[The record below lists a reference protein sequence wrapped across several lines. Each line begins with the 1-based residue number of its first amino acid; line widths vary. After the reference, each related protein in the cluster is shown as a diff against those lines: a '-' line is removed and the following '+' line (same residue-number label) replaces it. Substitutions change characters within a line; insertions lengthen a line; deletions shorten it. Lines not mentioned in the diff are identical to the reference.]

1 MITKELPIVSI
12 ICTCFNQEAF
22 VLEALQSVVD
32 QSYQGIE
39 IIVIDDYS
47 TDSSYERIQSFAK
60 KYKIIKVVKNEMNL
74 ALCKNFNHG
83 LKLSSGK
90 YVIDFSCDD
99 VLLPDRVKEQVDFFE
114 SLPSDIGVIFSNAE
128 YIDEQG
134 INHHYFYPL
143 DHERLA
149 IEKPPS
155 GDIYNQLIDRYFIST
170 PSMMMKQEMLL
181 QLGGYDEALAFEDF
195 DFWIRSS
202 RDWKYAYQDEILTK
216 VRLTLGS
223 LSGGYDHKN
232 EDQLMSTYEICRKI
246 KALNK
251 TAEEDSALI
260 RRLEYEIK
268 HAVLAN
274 KRKEADLLLQLL
286 CEMQSLSLTRKFL
299 SELNKTSLKTGW
311 LRDFVIKF
319 RAKV

>member
-149 IEKPPS
+149 IEKLPS
-155 GDIYNQLIDRYFIST
+155 GDIYN
-170 PSMMMKQEMLL
+170 
-181 QLGGYDEALAFEDF
+181 
-195 DFWIRSS
+195 
-202 RDWKYAYQDEILTK
+202 
-216 VRLTLGS
+216 
-223 LSGGYDHKN
+223 
-232 EDQLMSTYEICRKI
+232 QLMSTYEICRKI
-246 KALNK
+246 KVLNK

-286 CEMQSLSLTRKFL
+286 CEMQPLSLTQKFL